1 MDSLKDALQYVADMA
16 RKNEKTEVLEICGH
30 TYGNKELRRYDVERK
45 AEPLNARTLSS
56 LVEYIADCGDEFKGR
71 KMIVHVVGPGE
82 VRLLSGLDADR
93 ERETL
98 FVTKA
103 ECSGFMYD
111 HWYDQ
116 ERFMIELQAGFQ
128 ANEDLQ
134 MVMKAAG
141 NIERKNNQTF
151 SDDGVTQVATMTVGV
166 AAKKDV
172 IVPNPVELVPYR
184 TFQEISQPASRF
196 VFRIGDGDAPCFK
209 IVEAEGGI
217 WKHEAIRSIK
227 EYLVKELYAKLDED
241 RLSRLVI
248 IG

>member
-1 MDSLKDALQYVADMA
+1 
-16 RKNEKTEVLEICGH
+16 
-30 TYGNKELRRYDVERK
+30 
-45 AEPLNARTLSS
+45 
-56 LVEYIADCGDEFKGR
+56 
-71 KMIVHVVGPGE
+71 
-82 VRLLSGLDADR
+82 
-93 ERETL
+93 
-98 FVTKA
+98 
-103 ECSGFMYD
+103 
-111 HWYDQ
+111 
-116 ERFMIELQAGFQ
+116 
-128 ANEDLQ
+128 
-134 MVMKAAG
+134 
-141 NIERKNNQTF
+141 
-151 SDDGVTQVATMTVGV
+151 MTVGV